1 MIIMVYG
8 DPWPCKVLMSA
19 WGTSEKHQGSVSQIQ
34 DETSVFH
41 GPVYVIYI
49 YIIILTICSYGP
61 LVTITYNPINMFYVY
76 PIDITS
82 YKTRFIIG
90 KRP

>member
-49 YIIILTICSYGP
+49 L
-61 LVTITYNPINMFYVY
+61 
-76 PIDITS
+76 
-82 YKTRFIIG
+82 
-90 KRP
+90 

>member
-49 YIIILTICSYGP
+49 YYNINHLQLWPFSYNY
-61 LVTITYNPINMFYVY
+61 L
-76 PIDITS
+76 
-82 YKTRFIIG
+82 
-90 KRP
+90 